1 MLIEPARI
9 ISFEVQKEKDRIER
23 GAYKTRSPM
32 KYSTSSQEKK
42 KKREKHMLNR
52 VNIMKQKARKQFRQ

>member
-42 KKREKHMLNR
+42 KKEGKTY
-52 VNIMKQKARKQFRQ
+52 VKQSEYNETKGKKTI